1 MLERLKA
8 LEEMGRER
16 MTKGPTY
23 VSDTLRVH
31 VWKFGFEKVKETAK
45 LNTDLSLTFFN
56 PYIDDYYIFDSF

>member
-31 VWKFGFEKVKETAK
+31 VWKFGFEKVKETTK
-45 LNTDLSLTFFN
+45 LNTDFSPTFFN
-56 PYIDDYYIFDSF
+56 PDIDDYYIFDIF